1 MCGYFFLFDVLTIGD
16 ITFLYIAIIFR
27 TKQARLLWAII
38 LAKTMINKKSTVER
52 RAMIIKELDLNG
64 RVNVSELSKKFNV
77 SEVTIRNDLAQLE
90 KKNILIRARGGAL
103 KIDPVGID
111 YHISEKDK
119 INIKAKQAIGRKAAE
134 FVNEGDTIMIDS
146 GTTAMELVRNLR
158 ERKELTVISNA
169 LNIANQ
175 LSKNSNISI
184 IIPGGFLRNKSFSLV
199 GTPAEKSLRNY
210 FCDKLFLGVDGLDI
224 DYGLSTPN
232 IEEAHFNSTMIEMSN
247 QVIVLADSSK
257 IYKRSLAFIC
267 PISKIDIIIT
277 DSGITNDQKSALE
290 SIGIKMVIV

>member
-1 MCGYFFLFDVLTIGD
+1 MTS
-16 ITFLYIAIIFR
+16 
-27 TKQARLLWAII
+27 
-38 LAKTMINKKSTVER
+38 KKSTVER
-52 RAMIIKELDLNG
+52 RLLIIKKLDLHG
-64 RVNVSELSKKFNV
+64 KVDVRELSKLFGV

-90 KKNILIRARGGAL
+90 KKNILIRARGGAI

-119 INIKAKQAIGRKAAE
+119 INIKAKQLIGSEAVK

-146 GTTAMELVRNLR
+146 GTTVIELVRNLD
-158 ERKELTVISNA
+158 KKIGLTVITNA

-175 LSKNSNISI
+175 LYNNENIQV
-184 IIPGGFLRNKSFSLV
+184 IIPGGVIRNKSFSLI
-199 GTPAEKSLRNY
+199 GTAAEKSLKNY
-210 FCDKLFLGVDGLDI
+210 YCDKLFLGVDGLNI

-257 IYKRSLAFIC
+257 IGKRSLAFIC
-267 PISKIDIIIT
+267 PLSKIDVLIT
-277 DSGITNDQKSALE
+277 DSGISNEQKTSLE
-290 SIGIKMVIV
+290 SVGIKMVIV

>member
-1 MCGYFFLFDVLTIGD
+1 MTS
-16 ITFLYIAIIFR
+16 
-27 TKQARLLWAII
+27 
-38 LAKTMINKKSTVER
+38 KKSTVER
-52 RAMIIKELDLNG
+52 RLVIIKKLDLHG
-64 RVNVSELSKKFNV
+64 KVDVRELSKLFGV

-90 KKNILIRARGGAL
+90 KKNILIRARGGAI

-119 INIKAKQAIGRKAAE
+119 INIKSKQLIGSEAVK

-146 GTTAMELVRNLR
+146 GTTVIELVRNLD
-158 ERKELTVISNA
+158 KKIGLTVITNA

-175 LSKNSNISI
+175 LNNSENIQV
-184 IIPGGFLRNKSFSLV
+184 IIPGGVLRNKSFSLT
-199 GTPAEKSLRNY
+199 GTAAEKSLKNY
-210 FCDKLFLGVDGLDI
+210 YCDKLFLGVDGLNI

-257 IYKRSLAFIC
+257 IGKRSLAFIC
-267 PISKIDIIIT
+267 PLSKIDVLIT
-277 DSGITNDQKSALE
+277 DSGISNEQKTSLE
-290 SIGIKMVIV
+290 SVGIKMVIV

>member
-1 MCGYFFLFDVLTIGD
+1 MP
-16 ITFLYIAIIFR
+16 
-27 TKQARLLWAII
+27 K
-38 LAKTMINKKSTVER
+38 KKSTVER
-52 RAMIIKELDLNG
+52 RSIIIKELNQKG
-64 RVNVSELSKKFNV
+64 KVAVNVLSKLFGV

-119 INIKAKQAIGRKAAE
+119 INIKVKQLIGSKATN

-146 GTTAMELVRNLR
+146 GTTTMQLVRNLDN
-158 ERKELTVISNA
+158 KMSLTVITNA

-175 LSKNSNISI
+175 FFNNNNINV

-199 GTPAEKSLRNY
+199 GTPAEKSIRNY

-224 DYGLSTPN
+224 NYGLSTPN

-257 IYKRSLAFIC
+257 IGKRSLAFIC
-267 PISKIDIIIT
+267 PLTKVDILIT
-277 DSGITNDQKSALE
+277 DSDISNDQKRSLE
-290 SIGIKMVIV
+290 NIGIKVVIV

>member
-1 MCGYFFLFDVLTIGD
+1 MTS
-16 ITFLYIAIIFR
+16 
-27 TKQARLLWAII
+27 
-38 LAKTMINKKSTVER
+38 KKSTVER
-52 RAMIIKELDLNG
+52 RLLIIKKLDLKG
-64 RVNVSELSKKFNV
+64 KVDVRELSKLYSV

-111 YHISEKDK
+111 YNISEKDK
-119 INIKAKQAIGRKAAE
+119 INIKSKQLIGSEAVK

-146 GTTAMELVRNLR
+146 GTTVIELVRNLD
-158 ERKELTVISNA
+158 KKIGLTVITNA

-175 LSKNSNISI
+175 LYNSENIQV
-184 IIPGGFLRNKSFSLV
+184 IIPGGVLRNKSFSLI
-199 GTPAEKSLRNY
+199 GTAAEKSLKNY
-210 FCDKLFLGVDGLDI
+210 YCDKLFLGVDGLNI

-257 IYKRSLAFIC
+257 IGKRSLAFIC
-267 PISKIDIIIT
+267 PLSKIDVLIT
-277 DSGITNDQKSALE
+277 DSGISNEQKTSLE
-290 SIGIKMVIV
+290 SVGIKLVVV